1 MNTNAIAPINI
12 ESSKYPVCGNISS
25 LGCFG
30 VSVATYSVPVGDGV
44 TVMVGV
50 SDGRAVPVG
59 VIVISVGVIVA
70 VCVRVDVTVLVAVIV
85 AV

>member
-1 MNTNAIAPINI
+1 M
-12 ESSKYPVCGNISS
+12 
-25 LGCFG
+25 
-30 VSVATYSVPVGDGV
+30 ATYSVPVGDGV
-44 TVMVGV
+44 IVGV

-70 VCVRVDVTVLVAVIV
+70 VCVRVAVTVLVAVIV